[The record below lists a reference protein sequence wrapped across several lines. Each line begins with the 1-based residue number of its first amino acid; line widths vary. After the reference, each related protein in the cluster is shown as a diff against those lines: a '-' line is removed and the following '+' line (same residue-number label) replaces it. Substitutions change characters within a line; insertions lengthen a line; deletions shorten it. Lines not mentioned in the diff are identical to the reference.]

1 MKYKNTLYP
10 YFFGIFMLKKIF
22 IWENN
27 TYFNNYIWYFIN
39 LKRVIFHFFIKKFE
53 NIFWFNNYFIPL
65 NHIFIFIYLFV
76 SMFWWFDCQ
85 QFNNLKEYWVII
97 SLMLNSML
105 ISKIPWKAERKHK
118 SQTNPNHPLCLFK
131 KLQLLTN
138 EKLLGMFGNYF
149 GGCFSA
155 FEEKNKIK

>member
-65 NHIFIFIYLFV
+65 NHIFIFIYLFICFYALMV
-76 SMFWWFDCQ
+76 WLSTIQ
-85 QFNNLKEYWVII
+85 QLEGILGNHIINVKFNVNIKDSLESWKETQKSNQPQPSPLSFQEASVADQ
-97 SLMLNSML
+97 
-105 ISKIPWKAERKHK
+105 WK
-118 SQTNPNHPLCLFK
+118 T
-131 KLQLLTN
+131 
-138 EKLLGMFGNYF
+138 FGYVW
-149 GGCFSA
+149 
-155 FEEKNKIK
+155 